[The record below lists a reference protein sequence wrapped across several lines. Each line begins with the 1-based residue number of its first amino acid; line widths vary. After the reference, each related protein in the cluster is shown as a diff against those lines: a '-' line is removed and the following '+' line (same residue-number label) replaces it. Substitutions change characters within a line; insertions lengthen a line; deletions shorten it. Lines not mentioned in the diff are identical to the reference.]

1 MNATLRLL
9 IPEKKGIRKRIEA
22 VMKEG
27 GVEVVEFRIRKEL
40 QGIRDAETEI
50 VYANETLLPFVLSQ
64 LGRMPGVALLSLVGL
79 KPPAPPSL

>member
-9 IPEKKGIRKRIEA
+9 IPEKKGIRKRIESA
-22 VMKEG
+22 LKEG
-27 GVEVVEFRIRKEL
+27 GVELIDFRIRKEMR
-40 QGIRDAETEI
+40 GIRDAEIEI
-50 VYANETLLPFVLSQ
+50 VYASETLLPFVLSQ